1 MTVVVSDYA
10 KHEQGTIGLNLV
22 YTTVLGNKE
31 LFLDVAFSVCFYS
44 VGVCTSAIKWWSVC
58 YAIGFEFSSVLAY
71 TCSRHFIASEIDQAQ
86 CRCMQTTI
94 FDTVLH

>member
-44 VGVCTSAIKWWSVC
+44 VGVCTSAIKW
-58 YAIGFEFSSVLAY
+58 
-71 TCSRHFIASEIDQAQ
+71 
-86 CRCMQTTI
+86 
-94 FDTVLH
+94 